1 MKKEIINFD
10 EIEYNKEISR
20 VKNLVKKINDVIPE
34 LMKFEDQVT
43 LEMIQK
49 IIFESEYISKERYNE
64 RIKMYCKQFSLNPD
78 KLNFTDHE
86 FIFKLANTAIQYLFD
101 AKREIGFLGY
111 YDTYLFTEGVISFE
125 NDQVHLTE
133 NWEKIIKEKHTYF
146 TETDSENE
154 IIKDSLEVVRLLNK
168 IASKMGKSQFN
179 LTNIFDYYQYN
190 NYYKLNVSKFRHIAK
205 LIK

>member
-43 LEMIQK
+43 LEMIQN
-49 IIFESEYISKERYNE
+49 IISKSEYITKEKYNE
-64 RIKMYCKQFSLNPD
+64 KIKMYCKQFSLNPD

-86 FIFKLANTAIQYLFD
+86 FIFKLANTSIQYLFD
-101 AKREIGFLGY
+101 AKRKIGSLEY
-111 YDTYLFTEGVISFE
+111 YDTLLFTEGVIYFE

-154 IIKDSLEVVRLLNK
+154 IIKDCLEVVKLLNK
-168 IASKMGKSQFN
+168 ITSKMGKSQFN

-190 NYYKLNVSKFRHIAK
+190 NYYKLNVSKFRYTAK

>member
-1 MKKEIINFD
+1 MKKEIIKFD

-20 VKNLVKKINDVIPE
+20 VKNLVRKINEVIPE

-49 IIFESEYISKERYNE
+49 IIFESEYITKERYNE
-64 RIKMYCKQFSLNPD
+64 KIKMYCKQFSLNPD
-78 KLNFTDHE
+78 KLKYTDHE

-111 YDTYLFTEGVISFE
+111 YDTYLFTEGVIYFE

-154 IIKDSLEVVRLLNK
+154 IIKDSLEVVRLL
-168 IASKMGKSQFN
+168 
-179 LTNIFDYYQYN
+179 T
-190 NYYKLNVSKFRHIAK
+190 HIAAR
-205 LIK
+205 L

>member
-43 LEMIQK
+43 LEMIQN
-49 IIFESEYISKERYNE
+49 IISKSEYITKEKYNE
-64 RIKMYCKQFSLNPD
+64 KIKMYCKQFSLNPD

-86 FIFKLANTAIQYLFD
+86 FIFKLANTAVQHLFD
-101 AKREIGFLGY
+101 AKRKIGSLEY
-111 YDTYLFTEGVISFE
+111 YDTLLFTEGVIYFE

-154 IIKDSLEVVRLLNK
+154 IIKDCLEVVKLLNK
-168 IASKMGKSQFN
+168 ITSKMGKSQFN

-190 NYYKLNVSKFRHIAK
+190 NYYKLNVSKFRYTAK